1 MAQIRVSGTVTSSDD
16 GEPVVGASILVQGT
30 KTGTVTDV
38 DGNFQL
44 TAPEG
49 SELKVSYLGM
59 KTKNVKAAASLKI
72 VLQSD
77 NRTLDDVVVT
87 ALGVSR
93 EKKALGY
100 AVSEVKGSDLIKSR
114 GGVSNPVNALQG
126 KVAGLQISS
135 SSGSMGG
142 SSKIIIRGASSLS
155 GNNQPLFVVDGV
167 PIEGTDY
174 NATETARGAGGYD
187 YGNLVQDINPDDI
200 ENISVLK
207 GAAASALYGSRA
219 SNGVIMITTKRGQKD
234 QGLGVEYSST
244 VGFETVTK
252 LPKLQSQYGGGYGY
266 AGSYNTSGSEADDF
280 KTATVNGTTYTIPD
294 YGMDESWGPK
304 LDGRQVVSWA
314 DLQKWEAGGK
324 VGNPT
329 TSSWSPATSD
339 YRDFFKTGV
348 SYTNNVAISKAYDNS
363 AFRISYTNTA
373 MTGYL
378 PNSSQYKNTVS
389 VNGNIMSKDKK
400 LNVFTSVNF
409 FNSRTK
415 GRQDT
420 GYGDNN
426 IMVKFTQWGQRQLN
440 MDELK
445 ALYLKAD
452 GTQGSWN
459 RGGFDD
465 PSIQFHN
472 NVYWS
477 RYMNYENDS
486 RNRIY
491 GNVGVNYQILP
502 QLKAQYKVNLDFY
515 ADKQYERNAVYSQ
528 ELSAYKESSRQ
539 QYEINHEFMLMYN
552 QAFGDYSVTAN
563 LGANIMQRHYE
574 LIYGQTKGGLAIP
587 LFYNLAN
594 SITTPQA
601 YNYKTEKG
609 INSLFGDVTLGW
621 KSMLYLE
628 ATLRG
633 DKSSTLPKNNN
644 TYVYPSVT
652 ASWLFSE
659 LLKDKA
665 PWLSYGKL
673 RAGYARVGNDT
684 DPYQVMQTYTQY
696 TNIDSSTPGYRLANT
711 LSNSNLKPESTK
723 SWEFGLETSF
733 LNNRLG
739 FDLTYYTT
747 TTSNEILPLSVSG
760 TTGYMYKM
768 INSGTIENK
777 GVEFAFHA
785 TPVKTR
791 QFEWTTNVTLASNKN
806 TVKSLAEG
814 VDYFKIAT
822 APFKVEIGA
831 IVGKPYGV
839 IMGTNY
845 VYDKNGNKCVD
856 SKGLYMST
864 SSNEDIGHIYPDFT
878 GGWSNSFKWGNFD
891 ASFQFDFSKGGHFFS
906 TTQMWGYY
914 CGMFAET
921 AANGVREKG
930 IISDGVVYGTGEKNT
945 VRVSARDYYEN
956 YYNGPAAQNILRS
969 DYIKLREVTVGY
981 TFKLNP
987 VWFIKSLR
995 LSAYGRNLGVWG
1007 PDCKNFDPE
1016 MIVTSSGNIQGIEG
1030 GATPMVANYGV
1041 TVNLKF

>member
-1 MAQIRVSGTVTSSDD
+1 MSGTVTSSDD

-280 KTATVNGTTYTIPD
+280 KTTTVNGTTYTIPD

-389 VNGNIMSKDKK
+389 VNG
-400 LNVFTSVNF
+400 
-409 FNSRTK
+409 
-415 GRQDT
+415 
-420 GYGDNN
+420 
-426 IMVKFTQWGQRQLN
+426 
-440 MDELK
+440 
-445 ALYLKAD
+445 
-452 GTQGSWN
+452 
-459 RGGFDD
+459 
-465 PSIQFHN
+465 
-472 NVYWS
+472 
-477 RYMNYENDS
+477 
-486 RNRIY
+486 
-491 GNVGVNYQILP
+491 
-502 QLKAQYKVNLDFY
+502 
-515 ADKQYERNAVYSQ
+515 
-528 ELSAYKESSRQ
+528 SS
-539 QYEINHEFMLMYN
+539 
-552 QAFGDYSVTAN
+552 
-563 LGANIMQRHYE
+563 
-574 LIYGQTKGGLAIP
+574 LI
-587 LFYNLAN
+587 
-594 SITTPQA
+594 
-601 YNYKTEKG
+601 
-609 INSLFGDVTLGW
+609 
-621 KSMLYLE
+621 
-628 ATLRG
+628 
-633 DKSSTLPKNNN
+633 
-644 TYVYPSVT
+644 
-652 ASWLFSE
+652 
-659 LLKDKA
+659 
-665 PWLSYGKL
+665 
-673 RAGYARVGNDT
+673 
-684 DPYQVMQTYTQY
+684 
-696 TNIDSSTPGYRLANT
+696 
-711 LSNSNLKPESTK
+711 
-723 SWEFGLETSF
+723 
-733 LNNRLG
+733 
-739 FDLTYYTT
+739 
-747 TTSNEILPLSVSG
+747 
-760 TTGYMYKM
+760 
-768 INSGTIENK
+768 
-777 GVEFAFHA
+777 
-785 TPVKTR
+785 
-791 QFEWTTNVTLASNKN
+791 
-806 TVKSLAEG
+806 
-814 VDYFKIAT
+814 
-822 APFKVEIGA
+822 
-831 IVGKPYGV
+831 
-839 IMGTNY
+839 
-845 VYDKNGNKCVD
+845 
-856 SKGLYMST
+856 
-864 SSNEDIGHIYPDFT
+864 
-878 GGWSNSFKWGNFD
+878 
-891 ASFQFDFSKGGHFFS
+891 
-906 TTQMWGYY
+906 
-914 CGMFAET
+914 
-921 AANGVREKG
+921 
-930 IISDGVVYGTGEKNT
+930 
-945 VRVSARDYYEN
+945 
-956 YYNGPAAQNILRS
+956 
-969 DYIKLREVTVGY
+969 
-981 TFKLNP
+981 
-987 VWFIKSLR
+987 
-995 LSAYGRNLGVWG
+995 
-1007 PDCKNFDPE
+1007 
-1016 MIVTSSGNIQGIEG
+1016 
-1030 GATPMVANYGV
+1030 
-1041 TVNLKF
+1041 